1 MSKAPKPCKYCGGE
15 KPAGRGRKACDPCLD
30 KMKPIFEQ
38 KRYAERTARARA
50 ERLAAGTGRRLAA
63 MAPDGQ
69 KWCARCRQYLPLDE
83 FGTRGQ
89 KMAAYCRP
97 CASAYNHERLLKRDF
112 GITPEEYERLLA
124 LQDGRCAICER
135 RPRAR
140 RLAVDHDHGT
150 GEVRGLLCTRCNH
163 KLIGSASESAATLRR
178 AARYLEEPPAETGRP
193 VPADEADLL
202 ELRLAEE
209 IDRVEAARVNDGA
222 WLGVVWHKRAGKAS
236 AADGY
241 VTMTGRQFTALLARA
256 LDIQPPL
263 PADDEAV
270 TA

>member
-1 MSKAPKPCKYCGGE
+1 
-15 KPAGRGRKACDPCLD
+15 
-30 KMKPIFEQ
+30 MKPIFEQ

-50 ERLAAGTGRRLAA
+50 ERTANGTGRRLASL
-63 MAPDGQ
+63 APEGQ

-89 KMAAYCRP
+89 KMAAYCKP

-124 LQDGRCAICER
+124 LQGGRCAICER

-163 KLIGSASESAATLRR
+163 KLIGAASESAAILRR
-178 AARYLEEPPAETGRP
+178 AARYLEAPPAETGKP
-193 VPADEADLL
+193 VAADEADLF

-209 IDRVEAARVNDGA
+209 IDRAEAARVNDNA
-222 WLGVVWHKRAGKAS
+222 STAVVWHNLPSTGHR
-236 AADGY
+236 ADGY
-241 VTMTGRQFTALLARA
+241 VTMTGRQFLALLAQA
-256 LDIQPPL
+256 LDIRL
-263 PADDEAV
+263 TLASEEESA
-270 TA
+270 